1 MFVYDPVMTSVGI
14 VDDNPAVL
22 AQMRLLLAGAGMHD
36 VRTCASAH
44 EALSTFRHAP
54 PSILLIDYL
63 MPNMDGLQLLEI
75 LQNAGVV
82 KKTPVAMI
90 SGCAD
95 LASLRSRAFSAGA
108 HEVLAK
114 PVHPQAFT
122 QMVQDLS
129 RMSAAM
135 KQSVTYGPPGF
146 QSHFGTQRA
155 ARKAT
160 LLDGRPHER
169 LVHHLFDK
177 LTAFRDQCV
186 SARATRLA
194 QYSATIAHHH
204 GLDRRQQDQLLAAV
218 PLHDIGCI
226 GVPDEVLFK
235 RGPLNLAEQAQ
246 FERHPVIGFEL
257 LRDETTPLLKLA
269 AEIALTHHEQWSGA
283 GYPMGLEGVEIP
295 LSGRIVAVA
304 DALEDQLAATPACG
318 AAAFAAGVEVV
329 AAGAGTRFDPAV
341 IRSLRASVAALRRI
355 HDHFN
360 TSDPADT
367 DWSTADPAA

>member
-1 MFVYDPVMTSVGI
+1 L
-14 VDDNPAVL
+14 N
-22 AQMRLLLAGAGMHD
+22 
-36 VRTCASAH
+36 
-44 EALSTFRHAP
+44 
-54 PSILLIDYL
+54 
-63 MPNMDGLQLLEI
+63 
-75 LQNAGVV
+75 VV
-82 KKTPVAMI
+82 
-90 SGCAD
+90 
-95 LASLRSRAFSAGA
+95 
-108 HEVLAK
+108 
-114 PVHPQAFT
+114 
-122 QMVQDLS
+122 
-129 RMSAAM
+129 
-135 KQSVTYGPPGF
+135 
-146 QSHFGTQRA
+146 
-155 ARKAT
+155 
-160 LLDGRPHER
+160 
-169 LVHHLFDK
+169 
-177 LTAFRDQCV
+177 
-186 SARATRLA
+186 
-194 QYSATIAHHH
+194 
-204 GLDRRQQDQLLAAV
+204 
-218 PLHDIGCI
+218 
-226 GVPDEVLFK
+226 
-235 RGPLNLAEQAQ
+235 EQAQ